1 MASKGSTSADRVWEI
16 IETVGIAML
25 TTSFPGGLRARP
37 VEARPERD
45 AGLIWFVTDLRS
57 GKEHEIE
64 AEHDVGLVFI
74 DAKAKAYLS
83 ITARAEVRQDHA
95 KAAEIWK
102 RTDNMWW
109 SGPDDPNVRV
119 LRVQPLTAEL
129 WDGPASAAVAAFEF
143 AKARITGAKPNL
155 GENRKVTVR
164 MARTTAPRK
173 SSVAAQ
179 KRPSTAYRI
188 IWKAIRA
195 RKRIVCSYK
204 NRPREVFPH
213 ILGYKASGE
222 EAVFMFQVG
231 GESSQPLPPGG
242 DWRCFDLDGIAD
254 IQVRE
259 GSWRGGSRHRQAQ
272 TCIQFV
278 DVDVNVPETLTR
290 PQPLAFGS
298 PALRPPRQP
307 GE

>member
-155 GENRKVTVR
+155 GENRMVTVR

-195 RKRIVCSYK
+195 RKQIVCSYK

>member
-1 MASKGSTSADRVWEI
+1 
-16 IETVGIAML
+16 
-25 TTSFPGGLRARP
+25 
-37 VEARPERD
+37 
-45 AGLIWFVTDLRS
+45 
-57 GKEHEIE
+57 
-64 AEHDVGLVFI
+64 
-74 DAKAKAYLS
+74 
-83 ITARAEVRQDHA
+83 
-95 KAAEIWK
+95 
-102 RTDNMWW
+102 
-109 SGPDDPNVRV
+109 
-119 LRVQPLTAEL
+119 
-129 WDGPASAAVAAFEF
+129 VAAFEF

-195 RKRIVCSYK
+195 RKQIVCSYK

-259 GSWRGGSRHRQAQ
+259 GPWRGGSRHRQAQ